1 MIILKSLTTDKLTK
15 KEIIEICNLKNSF
28 WKHGLKSNINWFK
41 KNVKNKDIHNLLYYK
56 KIFVGYAVLR
66 KRIFLHKLKKEYYLY
81 SDTLIIKKNF
91 RDLRLAS
98 ILWNFNNEIII
109 MQKMH
114 AFLICERHI
123 KPFHRKYNWKSIKN
137 FEFDLKDH
145 VPTFKPYF
153 PMVFNLN
160 HKLFGKKKTYFV
172 NKSN

>member
-1 MIILKSLTTDKLTK
+1 MYSKIPLSAIILLAIT
-15 KEIIEICNLKNSF
+15 IVGSF
-28 WKHGLKSNINWFK
+28 FGIL
-41 KNVKNKDIHNLLYYK
+41 
-56 KIFVGYAVLR
+56 
-66 KRIFLHKLKKEYYLY
+66 E
-81 SDTLIIKKNF
+81 NF

-114 AFLICERHI
+114 ALLICERHI
-123 KPFHRKYNWKSIKN
+123 EPFHRKYNWKTIKN